1 MIRIICG
8 AALAALCALPAA
20 AQDADQLGD
29 LNPDE
34 MTWQR
39 VMRDIER
46 GQTTMTNCAAG
57 YYITKSGRHGPARTL
72 FERCADDGWT
82 GAMTW
87 MGQMDENGLG
97 GPQDSARAAE
107 WDRRAAEAGDP
118 VGMLNRG
125 LDLLRGH
132 GIARDPEA
140 GRRMIDGAAQQGLTT
155 ARDLQAADYDPRAV
169 TPDADEWR
177 YQNLF

>member
-8 AALAALCALPAA
+8 AALAALCVLPAA

-72 FERCADDGWT
+72 FERCADGHCCR
-82 GAMTW
+82 M
-87 MGQMDENGLG
+87 
-97 GPQDSARAAE
+97 AA
-107 WDRRAAEAGDP
+107 
-118 VGMLNRG
+118 
-125 LDLLRGH
+125 
-132 GIARDPEA
+132 
-140 GRRMIDGAAQQGLTT
+140 
-155 ARDLQAADYDPRAV
+155 
-169 TPDADEWR
+169 
-177 YQNLF
+177 

>member
-1 MIRIICG
+1 MMRIIAA
-8 AALAALCALPAA
+8 AALAVCHAQAA
-20 AQDADQLGD
+20 MAQDPAELGD

-46 GQTTMTNCAAG
+46 GQTSMTNCASG
-57 YYITKSGRHGPARTL
+57 YFITKSGRHIPARRL
-72 FERCADDGWT
+72 FESCADDGWT

-87 MGQMDENGLG
+87 MGQLDENGLG
-97 GPQDSARAAE
+97 GPSDPVRAAE

-118 VGMLNRG
+118 VGKFNHG

-132 GIARDPEA
+132 GVTRDAEA
-140 GRRMIDGAAQQGLTT
+140 GRRLVDEAARAGLAP
-155 ARDLQAADYDPRAV
+155 ARALQAADYDPQAV